1 MVTIDGQA
9 IGTTPL
15 VLKDVRAGSRVV
27 RIESSGYEKWS
38 AATRVVADKE
48 TRVNATLQ
56 RGSQ

>member
-1 MVTIDGQA
+1 VTVDGRF
-9 IGTTPL
+9 IGNTPV

-27 RIESSGYEKWS
+27 RIQSFGYEAWS

-56 RGSQ
+56 RASQ